1 MWIFLISIS
10 DNDVGY
16 LVGKGRIHLSEGS
29 ALRELSGKVTRSAA
43 AVTAGHS
50 SP

>member
-29 ALRELSGKVTRSAA
+29 ALMELSGKVTRSAA